1 MLNLQNQNNYKSTT
15 GVYIY
20 SRVLNARQLG
30 FGGGGLL
37 IFVFNFEKFKYK

>member
-20 SRVLNARQLG
+20 SRVLNARKLG
-30 FGGGGLL
+30 LGGGML
-37 IFVFNFEKFKYK
+37 IIVFNFEKFKYK